1 MLQANEAGQNQ
12 LNTAWQAGSAMQHD
26 AVRSALLRMHAAT
39 VLFGVSGISGKL
51 CQCSAIDLV
60 CGRAMVAVAALAGL
74 CLMQRNPPWRG
85 VTARDLA
92 GLAVSGVLLTLHFVT
107 FFMGIKLGGVAV
119 GTLGFACF
127 PAFTALFEAIAYRER
142 PSKREMLCIVMVSIG
157 LVCLAPS
164 YSLAD
169 TATHGLLWGIA
180 SAAVYGL
187 VAIANRH
194 FAGGMSG
201 MHTCWWQNAVII
213 LCLLPF
219 AGQDFSAIVPLD
231 WLWIVCL
238 GLLCTALAYSLYV
251 SSLTVL
257 KARQAAIIITL
268 EPVYAI
274 VIAWLLLGET
284 PGLGIIAGGTLILGA
299 VFLLSRR

>member
-1 MLQANEAGQNQ
+1 
-12 LNTAWQAGSAMQHD
+12 
-26 AVRSALLRMHAAT
+26 
-39 VLFGVSGISGKL
+39 
-51 CQCSAIDLV
+51 
-60 CGRAMVAVAALAGL
+60 
-74 CLMQRNPPWRG
+74 MQRNPPWRG

-142 PSKREMLCIVMVSIG
+142 PSKREMLCIIMVSIG

-194 FAGGMSG
+194 FAGGM
-201 MHTCWWQNAVII
+201 CR
-213 LCLLPF
+213 
-219 AGQDFSAIVPLD
+219 
-231 WLWIVCL
+231 
-238 GLLCTALAYSLYV
+238 SL
-251 SSLTVL
+251 
-257 KARQAAIIITL
+257 
-268 EPVYAI
+268 
-274 VIAWLLLGET
+274 
-284 PGLGIIAGGTLILGA
+284 GTL
-299 VFLLSRR
+299 S